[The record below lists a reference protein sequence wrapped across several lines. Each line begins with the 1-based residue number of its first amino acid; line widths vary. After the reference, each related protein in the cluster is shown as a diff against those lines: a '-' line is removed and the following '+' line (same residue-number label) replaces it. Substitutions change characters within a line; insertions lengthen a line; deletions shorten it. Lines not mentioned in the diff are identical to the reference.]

1 MVKIMDFFR
10 ISNKPKT
17 CPLIDY
23 IYKYARTMK
32 YSDSYKSRYR
42 LLAKRLDIFQE
53 EYRYS
58 LFSDSLTMSVC
69 DEFVYFLKKLNLR
82 HNTIRSIFAQLKVV
96 TSRLKRDGFLVN
108 SDVYDICLK
117 EEEVDTVYLSSSE
130 IDRLLSLKLNKENK
144 IIRDVFVIGCYTGL
158 RYSDLSR
165 LDKDNF
171 IGDVLR
177 MRTRKTGWFVE
188 IPLHPIVKRI
198 LEGYNYSLP
207 RQTSPQNFN
216 ARIKNIC
223 KRAEINVPVVVEYTK
238 GFKVHRRKFL
248 KYELISSHT
257 ARRSLA
263 TNMYLAGVS
272 TFRIMLITG
281 HRTESS
287 FFRYIRISRSQNAK
301 ELSMH
306 AFFKMES
313 INLQKKY
320 DDSGSN

>member
-1 MVKIMDFFR
+1 M
-10 ISNKPKT
+10 
-17 CPLIDY
+17 
-23 IYKYARTMK
+23 
-32 YSDSYKSRYR
+32 
-42 LLAKRLDIFQE
+42 
-53 EYRYS
+53 
-58 LFSDSLTMSVC
+58 
-69 DEFVYFLKKLNLR
+69 
-82 HNTIRSIFAQLKVV
+82 
-96 TSRLKRDGFLVN
+96 
-108 SDVYDICLK
+108 
-117 EEEVDTVYLSSSE
+117 
-130 IDRLLSLKLNKENK
+130 
-144 IIRDVFVIGCYTGL
+144 IGCYTGL

-313 INLQKKY
+313 INLQKNTMIREAIKQALKEKNISQRKCALANNINY
-320 DDSGSN
+320 SNFSSFLRGGRSLPLTLIEKVLTYLSLEIRKTQ